1 MRNATASGNS
11 MPTEPQAYSPSVPI
25 SIYRQMAAELE
36 ATKAQMESV
45 NAHNQHLQQE
55 NQQLRLEI
63 DKVVQSTY
71 RLQQVVSSFQ
81 PYTPTA
87 APRTAGHSTFGMQP
101 PYPSQSSHGVHAA
114 GNESVMNNPFP
125 VFDPDANNSAFAQP
139 LYTEQQEVRPRR
151 GPKPRR
157 SSDMGGV
164 WLAVTIFLIVVAAF
178 GAGYWIVRP
187 MLLKR

>member
-1 MRNATASGNS
+1 MRNVTASGNS
-11 MPTEPQAYSPSVPI
+11 MPTEPQSYSPSVPI

-45 NAHNQHLQQE
+45 SAHNQHLQQE

-63 DKVVQSTY
+63 EKVVQSTY
-71 RLQQVVSSFQ
+71 RLQQVVASFQ
-81 PYTPTA
+81 PYTPSA
-87 APRTAGHSTFGMQP
+87 APRAAGSSTFGVQP
-101 PYPSQSSHGVHAA
+101 LYPSQNAHPGSSA
-114 GNESVMNNPFP
+114 GNETVMNNPFP
-125 VFDPDANNSAFAQP
+125 VFDPDAGNSAFSQP
-139 LYTEQQEVRPRR
+139 LFTEQQEIRPRR

-187 MLLKR
+187 MLMKR